1 MKIKILG
8 GALVALL
15 AVTSI
20 ANAQTKTPVINHRE
34 HNQVRRINQGVR
46 SGELTKSE
54 AHHLRTRESKI
65 RNDKRMAKADGH
77 VTGAERRHLRKEQNR
92 VSRAIYRKK
101 HNDRV
106 RG

>member
-20 ANAQTKTPVINHRE
+20 ANAQTKTPVINHKE
-34 HNQVRRINQGVR
+34 HHQARRINQGVR
-46 SGELTKSE
+46 SGELTRSE
-54 AHHLRTRESKI
+54 AHHLRTREQKI

-77 VTGAERRHLRKEQNR
+77 VTRAERKHLRKEQNH